1 MASGTSYAIFGKNR
15 KACPLSF
22 FVMTSVIVHRLDFA
36 TRGVLFLAAL
46 VRGIPVSLLDESAK
60 WYVFGFTPFAFVRA
74 AVEIRTSHVPPNG
87 HLLIIIQRE
96 QASSLKYEH

>member
-1 MASGTSYAIFGKNR
+1 
-15 KACPLSF
+15 
-22 FVMTSVIVHRLDFA
+22 MTSVIVHRLDFA

-60 WYVFGFTPFAFVRA
+60 WYVFGFTPIAFVRA
-74 AVEIRTSHVPPNG
+74 AVEIRTSHVPPKG